1 MSEID
6 KGGKVTD
13 YEKGLVEG
21 LRMAAKMFKDSQWGK
36 FNKSVPID
44 ESYFHNYIL
53 SKAEEIEAGAK

>member
-1 MSEID
+1 M
-6 KGGKVTD
+6 TD